1 MNSIGAER
9 SRLTSAC
16 VEGSRALSGLRAE
29 EGGGLAR
36 HEAMQ
41 PRRTAVLFP
50 DNVVRKAAV
59 SAKRCYV
66 RCPTIK
72 LGDRSGKP
80 RMQLPLIWAKARRL
94 ERLDSNIAASRTR
107 VRDQIGR
114 VREAKLHDG
123 DVELALL
130 VLRYMHRRYLE
141 LLLLRRDFS

>member
-1 MNSIGAER
+1 
-9 SRLTSAC
+9 
-16 VEGSRALSGLRAE
+16 
-29 EGGGLAR
+29 
-36 HEAMQ
+36 
-41 PRRTAVLFP
+41 
-50 DNVVRKAAV
+50 
-59 SAKRCYV
+59 
-66 RCPTIK
+66 
-72 LGDRSGKP
+72 
-80 RMQLPLIWAKARRL
+80 MQLPLIWAKARRL